1 MKGVIF
7 CLLKKMVVTR
17 LGAEAWDTLALQTP
31 LRTAGGEFLGSE
43 TYPDADL
50 HALLG
55 TASAVTG
62 RSIGDLLR
70 AFGRFALPDLA
81 ALDPSFAPP
90 GATAKSFLRSV
101 DAVIHVE
108 VHKTQPGTELPCFTY
123 EDPAPDRLVM
133 LYRSP
138 RRLCDLVA
146 GFIEGTADYFD
157 EHIAQEHTQCQR
169 DGDPACRF
177 ELQFSSGE
185 G

>member
-17 LGAEAWDTLALQTP
+17 LGAEAWDALVLQTK
-31 LRTAGGEFLGSE
+31 LQTVGGEFLGSV

-50 HALLG
+50 DALLS
-55 TASAVTG
+55 TASEATG
-62 RSIGDLLR
+62 RTVGDLLR
-70 AFGRFALPDLA
+70 AFGRFVFPDLV
-81 ALDPSFAPP
+81 ALDPSFAPH
-90 GATAKSFLRSV
+90 GTDAKSFLRRV
-101 DAVIHVE
+101 DSLIHVE
-108 VHKTQPGTELPCFTY
+108 VHKAHPGAKLPYFSY

-138 RRLCDLVA
+138 RGLCDLVA
-146 GFIEGTADYFD
+146 GFIEGTADYFG
-157 EHIAQEHTQCQR
+157 EGIAQEHTQCQR
-169 DGDPACRF
+169 DGDHACRF